1 MDAVT
6 SAGILSVPSSSAQS
20 EPSNP
25 SDFLSVI
32 SPKDKPWD
40 DHRLQADQVASILAN
55 GLPYHQRQAERMREC
70 AKSLDFGWVIE
81 SIETGEIRLRLKKAQ
96 FCRVRTCPICQWRR
110 AKMWV
115 ARFYQAFPKI
125 YADHPD
131 LRYVLLT
138 LTVRNCP
145 VLKLRETIQQMNGA
159 WQRLVQRKVWPALGF
174 IRSLE
179 ITRAKDGAAH
189 PHYHC
194 LLAVPPSY
202 FGKKYLS
209 TAKWA
214 LMWQE
219 ALRIDYTPI
228 CDVRLVK
235 PKKWKKQR
243 QTSPLGLQEVL
254 MDEVRNAIISP
265 EVFNEGGGREFYD
278 VHCETL
284 QPTPVEVL
292 LSSITEVI
300 KYAVKPSDMVADPDW
315 LLALVDELRNARAVA
330 VGGILRQYLS
340 EEEPQNLV
348 TESEDD
354 IRNNPGGVLFGW
366 REQYNRYKREVD
378 KKIKI

>member
-1 MDAVT
+1 
-6 SAGILSVPSSSAQS
+6 
-20 EPSNP
+20 
-25 SDFLSVI
+25 
-32 SPKDKPWD
+32 
-40 DHRLQADQVASILAN
+40 
-55 GLPYHQRQAERMREC
+55 
-70 AKSLDFGWVIE
+70 
-81 SIETGEIRLRLKKAQ
+81 
-96 FCRVRTCPICQWRR
+96 
-110 AKMWV
+110 MWV
-115 ARFYQAFPKI
+115 ARFYHAFPKI

-145 VLKLRETIQQMNGA
+145 VLKLRETIREMNNA
-159 WQRLVQRKVWPALGF
+159 WQRLIQRKIWPAAGF
-174 IRSLE
+174 VRSLE

-202 FGKKYLS
+202 FNGRKYIS

-214 LMWQE
+214 EMWRE

-235 PKKWKKQR
+235 PKKWEKLR

-254 MDEVRNAIISP
+254 MDEVRSAIISP
-265 EVFNEGGGREFYD
+265 EAYNEGGGREFYD
-278 VHCETL
+278 SDFEAL

-300 KYAVKPSDMVADPDW
+300 KYAVKPADMVADPDW
-315 LLALVDELRNARAVA
+315 LLALADELRNARSVA

-348 TESEDD
+348 TENEDE
-354 IRNNPGGVLFGW
+354 IMNNPGGVLFGW
-366 REQYNRYKREVD
+366 REQYNRYKRE
-378 KKIKI
+378 KAA